1 MALQTISRTAV
12 WSLELQK
19 DRRTRREE
27 EELVGRMVLNAV
39 AEACGLAP
47 RLELPLLASE
57 EMAFAE
63 TKAPQPWQDLML
75 GKTEAVFC
83 EGGGRQATAVVF
95 PGAFNPLHAGHRRMA
110 EAARE
115 LLGSPPTLEISILN
129 VDKPPLDYAE
139 IARRLRQFPPEQAV
153 WLTRAAT
160 FEEKSR
166 LFPGAT
172 FLVGVD
178 TLRRIGEARYYGD
191 DARLLGA
198 VIDRIAARG
207 CRFLVFGRALGN
219 TFLRLGDLD
228 LPDVLRDISR
238 EVPPERFR
246 EDVSST
252 AIRRSEASGGTAR
265 EEVR

>member
-1 MALQTISRTAV
+1 M
-12 WSLELQK
+12 QK
-19 DRRTRREE
+19 DCRTRRQE
-27 EELVGRMVLNAV
+27 EELVGRMFLNAV
-39 AEACGLAP
+39 AEACGLAL

-57 EMAFAE
+57 EAAFAE
-63 TKAPQPWQDLML
+63 TKAPPPWQDLML
-75 GKTEAVFC
+75 GKTEAVC
-83 EGGGRQATAVVF
+83 HGGGPASNAVF
-95 PGAFNPLHAGHRRMA
+95 PGAFNPLHVGHRRMA

-115 LLGSPPTLEISILN
+115 LLAAPPALEISILN
-129 VDKPPLDYAE
+129 VDKLPLDYAE

-172 FLVGVD
+172 FLVGAD
-178 TLRRIGEARYYGD
+178 TLQRIGDARYYGD
-191 DARLLGA
+191 DPRLLGA
-198 VIDRIAARG
+198 AVERIAARG

-228 LPDVLRDISR
+228 LPDALRDICR

-252 AIRRSEASGGTAR
+252 AIRTSQAD
-265 EEVR
+265 